1 MNTILTTVQ
10 SIAPYV
16 PNAEKPWNEA
26 RVKHLYHRLGFGATR
41 TEIAEG
47 LLMNPGDLVDQ
58 LLDNAAEA
66 NFSSAPYWADYT
78 REDYVDDDNNVL
90 LETHK
95 RALRNRWVSEMINE
109 GVKSKLA
116 LFWHNH
122 FVTEEQTYNCSQ
134 FMWRYYKLLHD
145 RAFGNFKVFVE
156 EMGKNPAMLVYLN
169 NVQNIKQ
176 QPNENYARELLE
188 LFTMGEGNGYT
199 QRDVEE
205 ISRAL
210 TGWRFTWY
218 ECTYEDFRLEPY
230 FFDEGI
236 KTIFG
241 TAGFYGYDEVH
252 DKIFEARADQV
263 AEFITGKL
271 YKFYLYEKINPTIV
285 NELATTFKDNNWE
298 IMPVLKQL
306 FKSEFFYEE
315 NFIGA
320 NVKSPIELMVSYYKM
335 AGLEYPADVGF
346 EELTDLNYYSFTLGQ
361 ELFNPVNVAGWDGY
375 RTWLNENTLT
385 SRWNTSSEMTRR
397 ASDRARAK
405 LVQLAI
411 DLAGTINDEV
421 VIVQALA
428 NHFLSH
434 ELNDEHLEAALD
446 YFKGEIP
453 ENYFEDD
460 SWNLYYDEAPD
471 QIINLMYYL
480 MRLPEY
486 QLS

>member
-1 MNTILTTVQ
+1 MNTILSSIQ

-16 PNAEKPWNEA
+16 PSAAKPWNEA

-41 TEIAEG
+41 TEIAAG
-47 LLMNPGDLVDQ
+47 LQMTPGALVDQ
-58 LLDNAAEA
+58 LLDNAAST
-66 NFSSAPYWADYT
+66 NLSSAPYWAEYT
-78 REDYVDDDNNVL
+78 NEDYADDDGNVL
-90 LETHK
+90 RESHK
-95 RALRNRWVSEMINE
+95 TELRNRWVSEMINE
-109 GVKSKLA
+109 GIKSKMA

-122 FVTEEQTYNCSQ
+122 FVTEEQTYNCTQ

-145 RAFGNFKVFVE
+145 RSYGNFKIFVE
-156 EMGKNPAMLVYLN
+156 EMGKNPAMMVYLN

-176 QPNENYARELLE
+176 EPNENYARELLE
-188 LFTMGEGNGYT
+188 LFTLGEGNGYT

-205 ISRAL
+205 VARAL

-218 ECTYEDFRLEPY
+218 QCTYEDFGLEPY
-230 FFDEGI
+230 FFDDSI

-252 DKIFEARADQV
+252 DKIFEARGDQV
-263 AEFITGKL
+263 AQYITGKIC
-271 YKFYLYEKINPTIV
+271 KFFLYEKLNPSIV
-285 NELATTFKDNNWE
+285 NELAVTFKEGNWE

-306 FKSEFFYEE
+306 FKSEFFFEDA
-315 NFIGA
+315 FVGA
-320 NVKSPIELMVSYYKM
+320 NIKSPLELMVSYYKM
-335 AGLEYPADVGF
+335 ADLRYPADIEF
-346 EELTDLNYYSFTLGQ
+346 EDLSNLNYYVFTLGQ
-361 ELFNPVNVAGWDGY
+361 ELFNPVNVAGWNGY

-385 SRWNTSSEMTRR
+385 SRWNTSTTMTRR
-397 ASDRARAK
+397 ATDSARNK

-411 DLAGTINDEV
+411 DLSGTINDEV
-421 VIVQALA
+421 VIVQSLA
-428 NHFLSH
+428 KHFISH
-434 ELNDEHLEAALD
+434 ELDEEHLEAALD

-453 ENYFEDD
+453 ENYFQDD